1 LVRYYYTGVELHIQV
16 LCMVKVSISLPN
28 NAQITV
34 ESEEPEIIHEIVGMV
49 LRDLP
54 RDLMGVAAP
63 VNGGVGVPSATEKG
77 SIAENLPAAGI
88 DQDTASPTRRDA
100 QGLAWDDSA
109 PTQLAHT
116 HEAGKGAQ
124 PSAERP
130 QETSTSGRIQ
140 AQHAARSAAAELAFI
155 QFCQSVN
162 PLGDMRKVVVATEGA
177 ARFLEMDSVDAQ
189 ELGRLFDRV
198 GWLHPHNFT
207 QTLRNAAR
215 SKFRWLERVPGR
227 SGNYTVTSLGRTTTL
242 NN

>member
-1 LVRYYYTGVELHIQV
+1 
-16 LCMVKVSISLPN
+16 MVKVSISLPN
-28 NAQITV
+28 NAQITF

-54 RDLMGVAAP
+54 RDLMDAAPP
-63 VNGGVGVPSATEKG
+63 VNGGAGFTSVTEKG
-77 SIAENLPAAGI
+77 SSAENHPAARI
-88 DQDTASPTRRDA
+88 DQDTASPTHRDA
-100 QGLAWDDSA
+100 QSSASDDSA

-116 HEAGKGAQ
+116 EEAGTGPQ
-124 PSAERP
+124 SSSDRP
-130 QETSTSGRIQ
+130 QETFTSDRLQ
-140 AQHAARSAAAELAFI
+140 AQQAARSSAAELAFI

-162 PLGDMRKVVVATEGA
+162 PLGDMRKVVVVAEGA

-189 ELGRLFDRV
+189 ELARLFDRV
-198 GWLHPHNFT
+198 AWLHPHNFT

-215 SKFRWLERVPGR
+215 NKFRWLERVPGR